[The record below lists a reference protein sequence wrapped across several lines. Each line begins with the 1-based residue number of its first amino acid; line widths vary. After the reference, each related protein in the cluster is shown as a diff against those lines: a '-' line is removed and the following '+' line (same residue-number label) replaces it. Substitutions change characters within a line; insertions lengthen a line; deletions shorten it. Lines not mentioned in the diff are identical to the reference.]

1 MCYKELVVKKP
12 LSTFEERRNYFQKI
26 FSSPF
31 VRRRLRA
38 IQDDLAEVSV
48 DAFDGPT
55 ITVSTQLVIVMDW
68 MALILM
74 DTQVAQPKSTGSF
87 QRLCPCCE
95 FSIEDKLWWFLG
107 NSPSRRW
114 NRMTSRRA
122 GPLQFIGI
130 DALMYDGM
138 HGCARMHSIAWS
150 AALIVADSRQRA
162 FLP

>member
-1 MCYKELVVKKP
+1 MLQRVGGQKAFVDL
-12 LSTFEERRNYFQKI
+12 RRAEKLLPEDLF
-26 FSSPF
+26 FSIRPSATTCNSL
-31 VRRRLRA
+31 RL
-38 IQDDLAEVSV
+38 

-55 ITVSTQLVIVMDW
+55 IAVSTQLVIVMDW

-74 DTQVAQPKSTGSF
+74 DTQVAQPKSACSF
-87 QRLCPCCE
+87 QSLCPCYE
-95 FSIEDKLWWFLG
+95 FSTEDKLWWFLG

-114 NRMTSRRA
+114 SGMASRRA